1 MNGAFQGFEITELT
15 NHNHNVDHLV
25 SSRLTGKPQNKHALG
40 HAEQHNLHTGGL
52 LNAFMH
58 PSICAFLTDGQ
69 AHNIHYNKK

>member
-40 HAEQHNLHTGGL
+40 QLTAACRTTQSAHWWPVECFHAPFNLCIL
-52 LNAFMH
+52 
-58 PSICAFLTDGQ
+58 D
-69 AHNIHYNKK
+69 